1 MNKNFY
7 SKLSDNLSGLFFVSK
22 FKLAK
27 IFVSESSDD
36 ELLKG
41 VFLIKARAGI
51 LVCTWFCPLIHFS
64 YPSEPLTFWVF
75 DGWDLGGG
83 RSGLISYNVNSELLS
98 PKKDEDTLINEVA
111 DYITQRVKDFDDV
124 KTQNDFIKLLSLF
137 PSSVSG
143 VYSQLNLGL
152 LHYCVGDKL
161 LGEKIIRNAIES
173 KGGYPLIEG
182 DVVEFLSCLDM
193 GEDKTNE
200 YIEKIKIRNRQYLE
214 NFGFYLHK

>member
-64 YPSEPLTFWVF
+64 YPSV
-75 DGWDLGGG
+75 
-83 RSGLISYNVNSELLS
+83 V
-98 PKKDEDTLINEVA
+98 
-111 DYITQRVKDFDDV
+111 VK
-124 KTQNDFIKLLSLF
+124 
-137 PSSVSG
+137 
-143 VYSQLNLGL
+143 
-152 LHYCVGDKL
+152 
-161 LGEKIIRNAIES
+161 
-173 KGGYPLIEG
+173 
-182 DVVEFLSCLDM
+182 
-193 GEDKTNE
+193 
-200 YIEKIKIRNRQYLE
+200 
-214 NFGFYLHK
+214 